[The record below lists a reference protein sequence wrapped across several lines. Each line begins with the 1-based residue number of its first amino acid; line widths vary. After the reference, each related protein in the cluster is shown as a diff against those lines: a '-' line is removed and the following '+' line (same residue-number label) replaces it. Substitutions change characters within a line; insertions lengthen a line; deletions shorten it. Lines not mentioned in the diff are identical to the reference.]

1 MDHILI
7 VLKKRLLILI
17 INLSDKQRLKT
28 LKWNLHK
35 IKDLTAGHRGMG
47 TKAMFRNI
55 DQLVEGDVFY
65 IYTMYDD
72 KLMYKITG
80 QKVIYPHDTRSLNI
94 QQNKDLVTLL
104 TCHPYRHNYQRLLV
118 QGERKESSHSSK

>member
-65 IYTMYDD
+65 IYTMNDD

-80 QKVIYPHDTRSLNI
+80 
-94 QQNKDLVTLL
+94 
-104 TCHPYRHNYQRLLV
+104 
-118 QGERKESSHSSK
+118 